1 MIQSTRLDDAAVLAP
16 VYRDEAGALR
26 MVFIR
31 RTNHGIHGGQI
42 AFPGGRREAGDA
54 SYVETA
60 LREAHEEIGL
70 DPASARV
77 LAELPVI
84 TTYSSGF
91 RIHPFL
97 ASIRP
102 ASWRPQ
108 AAEVSEVL
116 EVPVQDLAREDLRG
130 ESHER
135 FPGRDAP
142 VRIEFLRLGPHRLW
156 GATWRIVQPLL
167 PRLIAGEWAFDD

>member
-16 VYRDEAGALR
+16 VYRDPAGRLR

-31 RTNHGIHGGQI
+31 RTERGIHGGQI
-42 AFPGGRREAGDA
+42 AFPGGKREAGDTTCL
-54 SYVETA
+54 ETA

-70 DPASARV
+70 EPSRVRV

-97 ASIRP
+97 ASVRP
-102 ASWRPQ
+102 GTWRPQ

-116 EVPVQDLAREDLRG
+116 EVPVDDLVREDLRG
-130 ESHER
+130 ESEER

-142 VRIEFLRLGPHRLW
+142 VRIEFLRIGPHRLW
-156 GATWRIVQPLL
+156 GATWRIVRPLL
-167 PRLIAGEWAFDD
+167 PRLVAGEWAFDD

>member
-16 VYRDEAGALR
+16 VYRDAAGRLR

-31 RTNHGIHGGQI
+31 RTERGIHGGQI

-54 SYVETA
+54 GYVDTA

-70 DPASARV
+70 DPARVRV

-97 ASIRP
+97 ASVRP
-102 ASWRPQ
+102 AAWRPQ

-116 EVPVQDLAREDLRG
+116 DVAVDDLACDDLRG
-130 ESHER
+130 ESEER

-142 VRIEFLRLGPHRLW
+142 VRIEYQRLGPHRLW
-156 GATWRIVQPLL
+156 GATWRIVRPLL
-167 PRLIAGEWAFDD
+167 PRLLAGEWAFDD

>member
-16 VYRDEAGALR
+16 VYRDAAGALR

-31 RTNHGIHGGQI
+31 RTEGGIHGGQI
-42 AFPGGRREAGDA
+42 AFPGGRREPGDA
-54 SYVETA
+54 SYLETA

-70 DPASARV
+70 DPARVQV

-91 RIHPFL
+91 RIHPYL
-97 ASIRP
+97 ASVQP
-102 ASWRPQ
+102 APWRPQ

-116 EVPVQDLAREDLRG
+116 EVPVDDLAREDLRG
-130 ESHER
+130 ESEER
-135 FPGRDAP
+135 FPGREAP

-167 PRLIAGEWAFDD
+167 PRLVAGEWGFDE